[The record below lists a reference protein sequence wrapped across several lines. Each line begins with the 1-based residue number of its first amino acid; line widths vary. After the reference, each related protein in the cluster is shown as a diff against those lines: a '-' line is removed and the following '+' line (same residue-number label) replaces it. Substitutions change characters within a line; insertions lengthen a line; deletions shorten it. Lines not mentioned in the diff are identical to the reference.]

1 MSARLAPRYPPA
13 SPVNDEQLATALALL
28 EASRALDPWSPAFLA
43 LERAAA
49 HLQKSAKKKRRLAR
63 SQQTRATDEAL
74 RETRGLAQKRRG
86 LEPTPAEPATLR
98 RQRACYA
105 CKRPYVELHA
115 YYPSLCRACG
125 DRSLAM
131 RAAPLDLRGRRAL
144 LTGGRIKVGLA
155 TALRM
160 LRAGAEV
167 HVTTRFPCDAE
178 RRYAEEP
185 DAAEWRPRL
194 HVHGLDFRDLRR
206 LLEALHAF
214 RTGPSFDILINNAAQ
229 TVWHP
234 PAYYEALYAGEQ
246 PPSAT
251 HESALL
257 PLVVGSLSRLD
268 RARDD
273 GWVKSLGEVTPV
285 DAVEVHVVNA
295 VAPFLVCNLLVENLA
310 RSSFADRYVVNVTAV
325 EGQFARDD
333 KPARHP
339 HTNMAKAALNMLTRT
354 SALDL
359 AARGIHMVSVDPG
372 WMSSE
377 GKHVGPDVRPALEAE
392 DCAARVL
399 HPVAV
404 GLAGAPLHGVL
415 LKDFVEVP
423 W

>member
-1 MSARLAPRYPPA
+1 M
-13 SPVNDEQLATALALL
+13 NEEQLRTALALL
-28 EASRALDPWSPAFLA
+28 EASRALNPSSPAFLA

-63 SQQTRATDEAL
+63 SQKTRADDEAL
-74 RETRGLAQKRRG
+74 RATRGLAQKRLGR
-86 LEPTPAEPATLR
+86 EPTPAEPATMR
-98 RQRACYA
+98 RQRTCYA

-115 YYPSLCRACG
+115 YYPSLCRDCG

-131 RAAPLDLRGRRAL
+131 RRAPLDLRGRRAL
-144 LTGGRIKVGLA
+144 LTGGRIKVGHA

-167 HVTTRFPCDAE
+167 HVTTRFPHDAE

-185 DAAEWRPRL
+185 DAAAWRARL

-206 LLEALHAF
+206 LLEALEAF
-214 RTGPSFDILINNAAQ
+214 RDGPSFDILVNNAAQ

-234 PAYYEALYAGEQ
+234 PAYYEALYASEQ
-246 PPSAT
+246 PTA
-251 HESALL
+251 ESALL

-268 RARDD
+268 LQRDD
-273 GWVKSLGEVTPV
+273 GWVKALGEVAPV

-310 RSSFADRYVVNVTAV
+310 RSLFADRYVVNVSAV
-325 EGQFARDD
+325 EGQFARED

-354 SALDL
+354 SAPDL
-359 AARGIHMVSVDPG
+359 VARGIHMVSVDPG

-377 GKHVGPDVRPALEAE
+377 GKHVAPDVQPALEAE

-399 HPVAV
+399 HPIAL